1 MQLYLQIEPKATESD
16 VDEEYVIVVK
26 HGEMNNVSGMAM
38 VYAEADSSAVEATR
52 GEHKRYHP
60 DPRQRFLTISK
71 KVLVGDGCLCT
82 VYVQYSM
89 CVSV

>member
-1 MQLYLQIEPKATESD
+1 MQLYLHIEPTATD

-26 HGEMNNVSGMAM
+26 HGEMNNVSGM

-52 GEHKRYHP
+52 GEHKRYQP

-71 KVLVGDGCLCT
+71 KVLVGGWGCLICILCMRST
-82 VYVQYSM
+82 V